1 MSAKTNRERQKK
13 WREEQA
19 ERGFK
24 QITVTAHV
32 DAHDV
37 IKTLAKLTTDDDFKS
52 VEKALKKLNR
62 DFVTKGRVKKSVF
75 ARFFR

>member
-19 ERGFK
+19 ARGFK

-37 IKTLAKLTTDDDFKS
+37 IK
-52 VEKALKKLNR
+52 ALKKLSR
-62 DFVTKGRVKKSVF
+62 DFVTKNRAKKSVF